1 MTLFEKRACFAY
13 DIIEEGDDKVL
24 KIDCNQCT
32 FAPSIED
39 SDICMA
45 KVMELL
51 AQVSNVTRV
60 VLVQKKDYE
69 YDFAQTQILNEIAYF
84 YRRLSKE
91 QRLNYSTMCVSS
103 GCERYLQ
110 TSYATM
116 KRLISELLKSD
127 PIAAYVQLRRL
138 QRSEKI
144 AEEAAVDK
152 EEHRCLTSFSS
163 VMDWIGDA
171 LEKTKFIQLAKPH
184 LVGYK
189 TGDRDIYRR
198 LLHPLIRPDFMFAK
212 LMASYPMEGEVLDSY
227 SIGDAEVTIFGF
239 PDDVKT
245 LYHVVPPEFKF
256 SEEKYEILDTAR
268 RVLSEHKPTKEE
280 FVDSERMRE
289 VFYNIGL
296 DLIQDLANTNQLT
309 LSQEEVEE
317 LAHVLLRYTVGFGLI
332 EILLMDPKI
341 QDVSINSPMGEAPM
355 FIVHQDFDDCQ
366 TNIIP
371 TSAEAESWATKLRLM
386 SGRPLD
392 EANPILDTELKI
404 PGMTSRVAAVTQ
416 PLNPSG
422 LAFSFRRHRDKP
434 WTLPLFI
441 NTGMLNSLAAG
452 LLWFCI
458 DGTRAMLVAG
468 TRSSGK
474 TSLLGSFLV
483 EIMRRYR
490 IITIEDS
497 VTSDAEMIVRR
508 NGRFERT
515 TIGALIDGLIN
526 NHGYWYNMSD
536 HEITG
541 NSENIE
547 VFAMNKEG
555 KIVLARP
562 TKFIR
567 HNVSKPIYKVTTR
580 TGREIKVTGDHSLFT
595 LKDDKIVDI
604 KTNEL
609 HEGSYI
615 AVPRSL
621 PLNNSEL
628 SQINLLPKVCQGFVE
643 GDGLKTFLQE
653 HKNDLVEIGREAG
666 YTDQTIRRWIKL
678 GYLPIQIVQDMGITN
693 LNGKFKATWNSH
705 PIPLIVHL
713 NDDFLTFIGLWIADG
728 CYDKN
733 SVIISVGEP
742 EEQALVKRIAKTL
755 GVEVKKHSD
764 DFSLM
769 INSGS
774 LRYVMREILGL
785 KGTAYT
791 KRIPSW
797 VFNLS
802 RPQIACVMR
811 GLFTGDGCAAL
822 KEIVMPL
829 ASRALL
835 NDVQTLLLLFGIRMR
850 IGKKRRDGTIN
861 AGISTVKD
869 WKKFKEHIGFLQ
881 GYKNKNVSSLCQKMS
896 THDSTDIVPLS
907 VGIKQKLGTVFR
919 YADYV
924 TRDYNV
930 GRAKL
935 QQVIQE
941 TDGLLHQQLKQ
952 LAFSDIY
959 WDEVRSIEIIEYEGL
974 VYDISV
980 SECESFVV
988 NNIVAH
994 NTLEL
999 PTDAL
1004 RKLGYNIQP
1013 LKVASALAGKETSE
1027 VSATR
1032 GIRSTLRLGDSALIV
1047 GEVRSEEAI
1056 ALYEAMRVGAA
1067 ANVVAGTIHA
1077 ASPYGVFDRV
1087 VNDIGVPPTSF
1098 KATDLI
1104 VIANPVRTASGTR
1117 RQRRVLQITE
1127 VRKTWQK
1134 DPMKEN
1140 GFVDLMSYNPR
1151 KDTLEI
1157 TDELRNGNSEVL
1169 KDIAARI
1176 REYAGKWDMV
1186 WENIQLRAD
1195 VKQAIV
1201 DMARKSKNAELLEAP
1216 FVTLSNDVFHSILDS
1231 VKQEVGEIDSKR
1243 VLFQFNDWM
1252 KRIVK
1257 QQNGH
1262 MEERARTHME

>member
-1 MTLFEKRACFAY
+1 MALFEKRACFAY
-13 DIIEEGDDKVL
+13 DIVEEGDDKVL
-24 KIDCNQCT
+24 KIDCNQCA

-45 KVMELL
+45 KVIELL

-69 YDFAQTQILNEIAYF
+69 YDYSQTQILNEIASL

-91 QRLNYSTMCVSS
+91 QRLSYTTLCVSS

-110 TSYATM
+110 ASYATM
-116 KRLISELLKSD
+116 KRFITDMLKSD
-127 PIAAYVQLRRL
+127 PIAAYIQLRRL

-144 AEEAAVDK
+144 AEEAAVDR
-152 EEHRCLTSFSS
+152 EEHRCLKYFAS
-163 VMDWIGDA
+163 VMDWIGDS
-171 LEKTKFIQLAKPH
+171 LEKTKFIQIAKPY
-184 LVGYK
+184 LVDYK
-189 TGDRDIYRR
+189 AGDRDVYRR
-198 LLHPLIRPDFMFAK
+198 LFHPLIRPDFMFAK
-212 LMASYPMEGEVLDSY
+212 LMASYPVEGEVLDSY

-245 LYHVVPPEFKF
+245 LYHVVPPEFKL

-268 RVLSEHKPTKEE
+268 RVLTEHKPTKEE
-280 FVDSERMRE
+280 FVDAERMRE

-296 DLIQDLANTNQLT
+296 DLIQDLSNTNQLT
-309 LSQEEVEE
+309 LSQDEIEE
-317 LAHVLLRYTVGFGLI
+317 LARILLRYTVGFGLI
-332 EILLMDPKI
+332 EILLQDPKI
-341 QDVSINSPMGEAPM
+341 QDVSINSPMGEAPI

-371 TSAEAESWATKLRLM
+371 TSAEAQSWATKLRLM

-490 IITIEDS
+490 IITIED
-497 VTSDAEMIVRR
+497 
-508 NGRFERT
+508 
-515 TIGALIDGLIN
+515 
-526 NHGYWYNMSD
+526 
-536 HEITG
+536 
-541 NSENIE
+541 
-547 VFAMNKEG
+547 
-555 KIVLARP
+555 
-562 TKFIR
+562 
-567 HNVSKPIYKVTTR
+567 
-580 TGREIKVTGDHSLFT
+580 
-595 LKDDKIVDI
+595 
-604 KTNEL
+604 
-609 HEGSYI
+609 
-615 AVPRSL
+615 
-621 PLNNSEL
+621 
-628 SQINLLPKVCQGFVE
+628 
-643 GDGLKTFLQE
+643 
-653 HKNDLVEIGREAG
+653 
-666 YTDQTIRRWIKL
+666 
-678 GYLPIQIVQDMGITN
+678 
-693 LNGKFKATWNSH
+693 
-705 PIPLIVHL
+705 
-713 NDDFLTFIGLWIADG
+713 
-728 CYDKN
+728 
-733 SVIISVGEP
+733 
-742 EEQALVKRIAKTL
+742 
-755 GVEVKKHSD
+755 
-764 DFSLM
+764 
-769 INSGS
+769 
-774 LRYVMREILGL
+774 
-785 KGTAYT
+785 
-791 KRIPSW
+791 
-797 VFNLS
+797 
-802 RPQIACVMR
+802 
-811 GLFTGDGCAAL
+811 
-822 KEIVMPL
+822 
-829 ASRALL
+829 
-835 NDVQTLLLLFGIRMR
+835 
-850 IGKKRRDGTIN
+850 
-861 AGISTVKD
+861 
-869 WKKFKEHIGFLQ
+869 
-881 GYKNKNVSSLCQKMS
+881 
-896 THDSTDIVPLS
+896 
-907 VGIKQKLGTVFR
+907 
-919 YADYV
+919 
-924 TRDYNV
+924 
-930 GRAKL
+930 
-935 QQVIQE
+935 
-941 TDGLLHQQLKQ
+941 
-952 LAFSDIY
+952 
-959 WDEVRSIEIIEYEGL
+959 
-974 VYDISV
+974 
-980 SECESFVV
+980 
-988 NNIVAH
+988 
-994 NTLEL
+994 TLEL

-1032 GIRSTLRLGDSALIV
+1032 GIRSTLRLGDSALII

-1104 VIANPVRTASGTR
+1104 VIANPVRTAAGTR

-1127 VRKTWQK
+1127 IRKTWQK

-1140 GFVDLMSYNPR
+1140 GFVDLMTYNPR
-1151 KDTLEI
+1151 KDTLEM

-1169 KDIAARI
+1169 KDIAGRI
-1176 REYAGKWDMV
+1176 KEYAGKWDAV

-1201 DMARKSKNAELLEAP
+1201 DMALKSKNLELLEAP
-1216 FVTLSNDVFHSILDS
+1216 FVTLSNDVFHSMLES

-1252 KRIVK
+1252 KRAVK

-1262 MEERARTHME
+1262 IEVRARTHME

>member
-1 MTLFEKRACFAY
+1 MALFEKRACFAY

-24 KIDCNQCT
+24 KIDCNDCA

-39 SDICMA
+39 SDICMS
-45 KVMELL
+45 KVMDLL

-69 YDFAQTQILNEIAYF
+69 YDYPQTQIINEIAHL

-91 QRLNYSTMCVSS
+91 QRLNYTTLCVTS

-110 TSYATM
+110 TSYTTL
-116 KRLISELLKSD
+116 KRLITDTLKGD

-144 AEEAAVDK
+144 TEEAAIDK
-152 EEHRCLTSFSS
+152 EEHRCTKYFTS
-163 VMDWIGDA
+163 VMDWIGDT
-171 LEKTKFIQLAKPH
+171 LEKTRLIQLAKPL

-189 TGDRDIYRR
+189 AGDRDIYRK
-198 LLHPLIRPDFMFAK
+198 LFHPLIRPDFMFAK
-212 LMASYPMEGEVLDSY
+212 LMAAYPTEGEVLDSY
-227 SIGDAEVTIFGF
+227 ETADSEVTIFGF
-239 PDDVKT
+239 PDDVRT

-268 RVLSEHKPTKEE
+268 RVLAEHKPTKEE
-280 FVDSERMRE
+280 FVDAERMRE
-289 VFYNIGL
+289 VFYNVGL
-296 DLIQDLANTNQLT
+296 DLIQDLATTHQVA
-309 LSQEEVEE
+309 LSQAEVEE
-317 LAHVLLRYTVGFGLI
+317 LARVLLRYTVGFGLI
-332 EILLMDPKI
+332 EILLQDPKI
-341 QDVSINSPMGEAPM
+341 QDVSINSPMGEAPI

-371 TSAEAESWATKLRLM
+371 TAAEAESWATKLRLM

-441 NTGMLNSLAAG
+441 HTGMLNSFAAG

-458 DGTRAMLVAG
+458 DGSRTMLIAG

-474 TSLLGSFLV
+474 TSLLGSMLV

-497 VTSDAEMIVRR
+497 VTGDAEMLIKK

-515 TIGALIDGLIN
+515 TIGAIVDNLLA
-526 NHGYWYNMSD
+526 NHGFWYNLSG
-536 HEITG
+536 HEIAG
-541 NSENIE
+541 NTEHIE
-547 VFAMNKEG
+547 VFAMDKKG
-555 KIVLARP
+555 RIVLSSP

-567 HNVSKPIYKVTTR
+567 HKAGKPIYKVITR

-595 LKDDKIVDI
+595 LDGTDI
-604 KTNEL
+604 KEIKTKDL
-609 HEGSYI
+609 RQGSRI
-615 AVPRSL
+615 AVPRML
-621 PLNNSEL
+621 PLQNGDKKGINILPMLHKGFIVSSSLCSFLNDRRMDIMEL
-628 SQINLLPKVCQGFVE
+628 GKESGYAKCTIQRWIRLGMLPVHIAQDLGISSVE
-643 GDGLKTFLQE
+643 GQFKYG
-653 HKNDLVEIGREAG
+653 KNS
-666 YTDQTIRRWIKL
+666 T
-678 GYLPIQIVQDMGITN
+678 
-693 LNGKFKATWNSH
+693 
-705 PIPLIVHL
+705 PIPLHIEFTRE
-713 NDDFLTFIGLWIADG
+713 FLTFVGLWIADG

-733 SVIISVGEP
+733 TVIISVGEP
-742 EEQALVKRIAKTL
+742 EEQALVHAIAAQF
-755 GVEVKKHSD
+755 GCNVKKHSD
-764 DFSLM
+764 EFSLM
-769 INSGS
+769 LNSNS
-774 LRYVMREILGL
+774 LRHVMREILGL
-785 KGTAYT
+785 KGNAYT
-791 KRIPSW
+791 KRIPPW

-802 RPQIACVMR
+802 QQQIGYVLC
-811 GLFTGDGCAAL
+811 GIFTGDGCAAS
-822 KEIVMPL
+822 KEIVIPL
-829 ASRALL
+829 ASQGLL
-835 NDVQTLLLLFGIRMR
+835 HDIQTLLSIFGISLR
-850 IGKKRRDGTIN
+850 IGKKRKDGTTN
-861 AGISTVKD
+861 AGISTVRD
-869 WKKFKEHIGFLQ
+869 WTLFRNHIGFLQ
-881 GYKNKNVSSLCQKMS
+881 KYKNERVAARCSKKS
-896 THDSTDIVPLS
+896 THDSTDTIPLTES
-907 VGIKQKLGTVFR
+907 MRASLQSCFGRK
-919 YADYV
+919 ANDYV
-924 TRDYNV
+924 HYNYDI
-930 GRAKL
+930 GRSKL
-935 QQVIQE
+935 QRLVGDMQE
-941 TDGLLHQQLKQ
+941 TALVQQLQQ
-952 LAFSDIY
+952 LAHSDIM
-959 WDEVRSIEIIEYEGL
+959 WDEVRSIDVVEHEGY

-980 SECESFVV
+980 PECESFVV
-988 NNIVAH
+988 NNVIAH

-1013 LKVASALAGKETSE
+1013 LKVASSLAGKETSE

-1032 GIRSTLRLGDSALIV
+1032 GIRSTLRLGDSALII
-1047 GEVRSEEAI
+1047 GEVRSTEAI

-1087 VNDIGVPPTSF
+1087 VNDIGVPRTSF

-1104 VIANPVRTASGTR
+1104 VIANPVRTAAGLR
-1117 RQRRVLQITE
+1117 KQRRVLQITE

-1134 DPMKEN
+1134 DPLREN
-1140 GFVDLMSYNPR
+1140 GFVDLMTYNPK
-1151 KDTLEI
+1151 KDALEV

-1169 KDIAARI
+1169 KDIAGRI
-1176 REYAGKWDMV
+1176 KEYAGKWDAV

-1201 DMARKSKNAELLEAP
+1201 DIAQKTKNFEILEAP
-1216 FVTLSNDVFHSILDS
+1216 FVAHSNDMFHSILDS

-1243 VLFQFNDWM
+1243 VLFQFNEWL
-1252 KRIVK
+1252 KRSVK

-1262 MEERARTHME
+1262 ETVRTVA